1 MDDEKELKKLAVS
14 GFIKHNN
21 INIVNINKD
30 NLCATLKADLDE
42 NSLNPYGIAH
52 GGLIFGLGDTAMG
65 VTAKLTGKSAV
76 TLSSNISYLKPA
88 KGAFLIAKA
97 EMIKNGKQTCYLRC
111 NIYDEKEVLVSTMD
125 ANYFYIN

>member
-1 MDDEKELKKLAVS
+1 MNNEEIKNKFDNK

-21 INIVNINKD
+21 IEIVDVEDNK
-30 NLCATLKADLDE
+30 ATLKALLTE
-42 NSLNPYGIAH
+42 SSLNPYKIAH

-65 VTAKLTGKSAV
+65 VVAKLTGKNAV

-88 KGAFLIAKA
+88 TGSYLIAKA
-97 EMIKNGKQTCYLRC
+97 EMIKNGKTTCFLQA
-111 NIYDEKEVLVSTMD
+111 NIYNEKNDLVAIMD